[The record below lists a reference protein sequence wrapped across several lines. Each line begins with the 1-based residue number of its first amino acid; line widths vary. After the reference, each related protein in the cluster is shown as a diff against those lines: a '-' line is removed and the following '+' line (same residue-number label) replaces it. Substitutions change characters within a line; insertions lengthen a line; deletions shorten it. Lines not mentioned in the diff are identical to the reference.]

1 MAGPRKLAASAAL
14 LLGSLLVMPGRA
26 DAFDL
31 NGAWASDAD
40 QCAKVFARQGGRPGF
55 TEMSD
60 VYGGG
65 FIIDGDQIIGK
76 FARCRIKTRKDDG
89 MNVNLIAACA
99 TDIMLSSVQF
109 SLKQLDANSVAR
121 LFPGIDEMEIRYH
134 RCPSP

>member
-1 MAGPRKLAASAAL
+1 MAGPRKLAASVPL
-14 LLGSLLVMPGRA
+14 LLGSLLVMAGRA

-31 NGAWASDAD
+31 NGAWASAAD
-40 QCAKVFARQGGRPGF
+40 QCAKVFAHQGGRLGF

-76 FARCRIKTRKDDG
+76 FARCRIKARKDDG
-89 MNVNLIAACA
+89 TNVNLIAACA

-109 SLKQLDANSVAR
+109 SLKELDANSVAR
-121 LFPGIDEMEIRYH
+121 LFPGIEEMEIRYH

>member
-1 MAGPRKLAASAAL
+1 MEGPRKLAASAVL
-14 LLGSLLVMPGRA
+14 LLGSLLLMAGRA

-31 NGAWASDAD
+31 NGAWASAAD
-40 QCAKVFARQGGRPGF
+40 QCAKVFARQGGRLGF

-60 VYGGG
+60 LYGGG